1 MSWLKRFLGSSTEP
15 PATTEPQNASEAPA
29 SKEAEA
35 FGEILRGLTQFG
47 ADGGLG
53 ADEALSLLRR
63 YEESPREAQVL
74 AAVARG
80 LTTSGTADEL
90 RVHCAQLLSVRGKA
104 EQARE
109 LLKPVRSI
117 HGLMLAA
124 ELHAAAGQLA
134 LAVSTIER
142 VLARAI
148 RTPGARDR
156 HRRWMEQLGR
166 QPHRRATV
174 DDGATVL
181 TALSDEDLPFRL
193 LREVARGGAGT
204 VYEAEDVTLGRRMAF
219 KRYHD
224 IEADRQQLE
233 HEARTAAALRGPGV
247 LAIYDANPESGW
259 MTAEWVSGGTLADRI
274 EHGDT
279 DALWPLAR
287 WLLPLTIAL
296 ARVHEA
302 GWVHADIKPANILL
316 RRLDD
321 PILADFGAAR
331 RIGESHAHGTVGY
344 MSPERLAGGVADP
357 RDDIYALGRIIE
369 DALTTDET
377 QPQATTLAQLCIAD
391 EKQRPPNGQ
400 ALLDHL
406 VTAPLDAP

>member
-1 MSWLKRFLGSSTEP
+1 MNWLKRLLGKSSEP
-15 PATTEPQNASEAPA
+15 PTAAEQQDASEAQP
-29 SKEAEA
+29 SEETKA
-35 FGEILRGLTQFG
+35 FEESLRGLAQFG
-47 ADGGLG
+47 IAGGLG
-53 ADEALSLLRR
+53 KEKALTLLRR

-74 AAVARG
+74 AAVAQG
-80 LTTSGTADEL
+80 LTASGPADEL

-156 HRRWMEQLGR
+156 HRRWLEQLGR
-166 QPHRRATV
+166 QPHRKAAV

-181 TALSDEDLPFRL
+181 TALSDEELPFRL
-193 LREVARGGAGT
+193 LREVARGGSGT

-224 IEADRQQLE
+224 IETDREQLE

-247 LAIYDANPESGW
+247 VAIYDANPESGW
-259 MTAEWVSGGTLADRI
+259 ITTEWVSGGTLADRI
-274 EHGDT
+274 EQGDR
-279 DALWPLAR
+279 DALWPLDR
-287 WLLPLTIAL
+287 WLLPLTTAL

-302 GWVHADIKPANILL
+302 GWVHADIKPANVLL

-321 PILADFGAAR
+321 PLLADFGAAR
-331 RIGESHAHGTVGY
+331 RTGEPHARGTVGY

-357 RDDIYALGRIIE
+357 RDDVYALGRIIE

-377 QPQATTLAQLCIAD
+377 QPQATALAQLCIAD
-391 EKQRPPNGQ
+391 ETQRPPNGQ
-400 ALLDHL
+400 ALLDHMM
-406 VTAPLDAP
+406 TAPLEPA